1 MSLSNLIFLWC
12 HWLWSSLVIWMLWF
26 YLALGTICFFFFILG
41 CEYTMNENTKMYQGK
56 IEPKHIHRFRFFKF
70 IFRCCE
76 NASLNNSLFT
86 SHHIINPR
94 SCSSSVTPCKSQVRS
109 ISLHTAFLLF
119 CRAPS
124 MRRLFK
130 KYCHSR
136 ISSFVVMLIGF
147 EKTPSEEHW
156 FCLVITSTQ
165 LSLPADCDTPDWL
178 VWNMAV
184 RWLADKLLVVFRS
197 NIKQWSTLLCR
208 LIPNRF
214 ILY

>member
-1 MSLSNLIFLWC
+1 MSLAVILARNMDAVVLSCPWYNLL
-12 HWLWSSLVIWMLWF
+12 
-26 YLALGTICFFFFILG
+26 FFFILG
-41 CEYTMNENTKMYQGK
+41 YEYPMNENTKMYQGK
-56 IEPKHIHRFRFFKF
+56 IEPKHIQRFRFFKF

-94 SCSSSVTPCKSQVRS
+94 SCSSSVTPCKNQVRS

-136 ISSFVVMLIGF
+136 ISSFLFMLIGF

-156 FCLVITSTQ
+156 FCLVIWPRDSSPCQHTAIH
-165 LSLPADCDTPDWL
+165 LIDWSGT
-178 VWNMAV
+178 WQFAG
-184 RWLADKLLVVFRS
+184 LLT
-197 NIKQWSTLLCR
+197 NCW
-208 LIPNRF
+208 
-214 ILY
+214 